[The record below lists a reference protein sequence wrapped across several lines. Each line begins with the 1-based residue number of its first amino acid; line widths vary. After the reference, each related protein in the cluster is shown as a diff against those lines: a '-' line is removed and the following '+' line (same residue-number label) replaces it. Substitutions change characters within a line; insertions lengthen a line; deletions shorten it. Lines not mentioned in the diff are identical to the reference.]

1 MKKRV
6 FDIEYDTD
14 GEVVDLPTELE
25 ITVPDSV
32 DHADEYEVDE
42 YVSDEISNI
51 TGFCHNGFQMEDKE

>member
-32 DHADEYEVDE
+32 DHADEY
-42 YVSDEISNI
+42 VSDEISNI